1 MIKMQCNSFSHL
13 CLITAISII
22 LTLFGIGSG
31 GRCLN
36 QSWTVKMYKQI
47 LLRTVAIEEKGPQ
60 HRTGLNS
67 KYTIEKLRLI
77 AQSKGF
83 LHGLRWV

>member
-67 KYTIEKLRLI
+67 KYSMSKWGFI
-77 AQSKGF
+77 AKEQVGNQ
-83 LHGLRWV
+83 